1 MREPSSAVN
10 MIDRII
16 EDSESCDD
24 LGGGDCFNTLD
35 FLRMITTTSPGSR

>member
-1 MREPSSAVN
+1 

-35 FLRMITTTSPGSR
+35 FFAVDYDDIAV